1 MTTATAPKRRT
12 RRARPSSPAEE
23 AQVVDATLSIETEAP
38 AEEVGP
44 ALQDTTSITDST
56 DLFPPAARIKRPLAD
71 ADGIEG
77 EDDEEDDP
85 DSPYISFIAATKR
98 YDISRQAL
106 HKLCVQG
113 KIPFY
118 LRYNNRRRF
127 LRAEADEYLGLTR
140 VEATNPLPKRDAR
153 G

>member
-12 RRARPSSPAEE
+12 RRARPAEE
-23 AQVVDATLSIETEAP
+23 AQVVDATLTIEP

-56 DLFPPAARIKRPLAD
+56 DLFPPAPAAPAVRIKRPLAD